1 MFVIMYQ
8 CVSNIDTVKSAVL
21 CGSVTY
27 ISWSVDFAY
36 NIVMDLNYFYT
47 LKMALAWGICA
58 PSGTCSSCV
67 KYWFLCIFRLKN
79 AKTKESV

>member
-8 CVSNIDTVKSAVL
+8 CVSNTDTVKSTVL

-36 NIVMDLNYFYT
+36 KIT
-47 LKMALAWGICA
+47 L
-58 PSGTCSSCV
+58 
-67 KYWFLCIFRLKN
+67 
-79 AKTKESV
+79 